1 MVFVALVAMCATFP
15 GKVCAETS
23 QTSLFTTEYAQNGI
37 DDVTLEWI
45 IDQVVDQTGLSYS
58 TLRNQYES
66 GILTIEKVISGY
78 EVTFQ
83 TSAEGGMGIIIIAG
97 GI

>member
-1 MVFVALVAMCATFP
+1 MVFVALVAMCAAFP
-15 GKVCAETS
+15 GRVCAETS
-23 QTSLFTTEYAQNGI
+23 QTSLFTTENVQAGI

-45 IDQVVDQTGLSYS
+45 IDQVVDLTGLTYS
-58 TLRNQYES
+58 TVRNQYE
-66 GILTIEKVISGY
+66 GGTMIIEKVNSGY

-83 TSAEGGMGIIIIAG
+83 TSAEGGLGILIIAG